1 MRIESPRYTERFG
14 SVRIN
19 ELQQQNIL
27 NNGEEPPKPRVSAPP
42 KTIDLQKFNKVMKK
56 HMQSYS
62 ALAEE

>member
-1 MRIESPRYTERFG
+1 MRIEIPRYTERFG

-19 ELQQQNIL
+19 ELLQQNVL
-27 NNGEEPPKPRVSAPP
+27 NTGEKPPKPRVSAPP
-42 KTIDLQKFNKVMKK
+42 KTMDLANKVMKE

>member
-1 MRIESPRYTERFG
+1 MRIEIPRDTERFG

-19 ELQQQNIL
+19 ELLQQNAISAD
-27 NNGEEPPKPRVSAPP
+27 EEPPKPRVSAPP
-42 KTIDLQKFNKVMKK
+42 KTIDLQKFNKVMKE